1 MSRVSHALGILS
13 QDELNKAIQGLK
25 KMFPEGIPECG
36 ADALRFTLC
45 SHNIKSK
52 FLSFTVCEF

>member
-1 MSRVSHALGILS
+1 MASKDNFAAGVLTE
-13 QDELNKAIQGLK
+13 DELKKAIVGQK
-25 KMFPEGIPECG
+25 KMFPEGIAECG

-52 FLSFTVCEF
+52 YI